1 MKETTSKEQILKKI
15 RDALISKKE
24 NPFAHINFNHPVF
37 KEIEEEKEIQFAKK
51 LIEMG
56 GSFIYCENENG
67 FLQNLKVLLK
77 EKDWQEVFTIDE
89 KLEVLLSSGNISYDN
104 NPKNFTGQKVG
115 MTRCE
120 YFIARFGTVLV
131 SSGLNSGRRMFVFP
145 EVHIIVG
152 YASQVVTDLKNA
164 LLGIKKK
171 YVNNFP
177 SQITAITGPS
187 RTADIE
193 KTLVMGAHGP
203 KELFVFMIDDLE

>member
-37 KEIEEEKEIQFAKK
+37 NDISEEKEIQFAKK

-56 GSFIYCENENG
+56 GSFIYCENENS
-67 FLQNLKVLLK
+67 FLQNLNVLQK
-77 EKDWQEVFTIDE
+77 EKGWKEVFTIDE
-89 KLEVLLSSGNISYDN
+89 KLQALLSSGNINYDS
-104 NPKNFTGQKVG
+104 NPENFTGQKVG

-164 LLGIKKK
+164 LQGIKKK
-171 YVNNFP
+171 YANNFP